1 MKEQIIALI
10 EHENPKNPLT
20 DEEIA
25 EKLGLNRKT
34 VTMFRQEAGIPDS
47 RERKKPVLMAK
58 MRELIAEQ
66 PSISDRGLTRLLE
79 DNGFAV
85 GKYVVGKLAED
96 IRAELTGKSMDDT
109 GAFSP
114 SEYAGNTEYAANTDD
129 RHLSGKEQN
138 PSVFQNFIGYDGSLM
153 NQISQAQAAILYP
166 PKGLHCLLYGPSGV
180 GKSYLA
186 ELMHSFACGTENFGE
201 NPPYF
206 AFNCADYADNPQ
218 LLLAQ
223 LFGYNKGSFTGA
235 DRDRKGVVEMCNG
248 GILFLDEV
256 HRLPPEGQEILFYLM
271 DKGKFR
277 RLGEVDTHRES
288 RLMVIAATTENPQS
302 SLLLTFRRRIPMI
315 IEIPPL
321 KERPLEERLEFIR
334 RFFWQ
339 ESSTLGQYIV
349 VKKEVLQYLMSMD
362 YAGNVGQVKSD
373 IKVCCAK
380 AFLESKRKKT
390 KNIEIDF
397 KCLAG
402 NIKGASRTDYTEES
416 LRLIREDMH
425 FHPEDMPK
433 KQRADELE
441 NWDIYGTLERT
452 YNRLVERGVSEE
464 EISSKLSSEIEAQL
478 SRDIRK
484 IETSRF
490 SGDEMETI
498 VGAEVMKI
506 TRDIYQAAKREIPDL
521 REELICP
528 LAVHIKMALQR
539 SERGTRA
546 ATGVQNFKVR
556 HQEEYGTARAIW
568 EEISRKYYVK
578 VPEEEINFLA
588 MYLYRF
594 RERAGAGKKR
604 ISVLV
609 VSHGA
614 VACGMAEVA
623 NAVLGT
629 DHAKGLEMNLMDSP
643 AEMTEKVIQAASILN
658 QGRGIIILADM
669 GSLMLVGDKIRER
682 LGIPVGI
689 VGRTDTMMVIEA
701 VRRTLWTDDSLEKIV
716 EELDVKYLS
725 TPPETSKKQRRK
737 AVLCLCITGG
747 GAALELQNFV
757 QERLKSSLN
766 GIEVLV
772 RGYIEAMD
780 VNEIIGKVEEE
791 YEILAIVGTIDPE
804 QEKYPFLSVQ
814 MMYQG
819 DGLSSLRRILKRRRL
834 MEENDLKD
842 VIHTGHITVL
852 HEPGYKDGI
861 LDEMVGRLT
870 EDGYVTK
877 DFLLSVYKRES
888 MMATVLT
895 GGIAIPHGASEHV
908 LKPVIA
914 VTKLDTPVVWDGVN
928 LVNLIFVLALDEN
941 SKKYFEQL
949 YQIISDESMVSA
961 LRGCQKPTDIYRIL
975 CESTKSDK

>member
-1 MKEQIIALI
+1 MRERIVALI
-10 EHENPKNPLT
+10 KSEDPKNPLT

-25 EKLGLNRKT
+25 ERLGINRKT
-34 VTMFRQEAGIPDS
+34 VTLLRQEAGILDS
-47 RERKKPVLMAK
+47 RERRKPLLLLK
-58 MRELIAEQ
+58 LRGYIEEDPFL
-66 PSISDRGLTRLLE
+66 SDRGLTRRLE
-79 DNGFAV
+79 EDGFVV
-85 GKYVVGKLAED
+85 GKYVVGKLAEEVRSD
-96 IRAELTGKSMDDT
+96 LPGRTVKRPFL
-109 GAFSP
+109 
-114 SEYAGNTEYAANTDD
+114 
-129 RHLSGKEQN
+129 
-138 PSVFQNFIGYDGSLM
+138 SVFHDFIGCDGSLM

-166 PKGLHCLLYGPSGV
+166 PRGLHCLLYGPSGV

-186 ELMHSFACGTENFGE
+186 ELMHSFACGTDNFGK

-235 DRDRKGVVEMCNG
+235 DKDRKGVVEMCDG

-277 RLGEVDTHRES
+277 RLGEVDTQRES
-288 RLMVIAATTENPQS
+288 SLMVIAATTENPQS

-321 KERPLEERLEFIR
+321 KERPPEERLEFIR

-339 ESSTLGQYIV
+339 ESSALGRYIV
-349 VKKEVLQYLMSMD
+349 VKREVLQYLMSVD
-362 YAGNVGQVKSD
+362 CVGNVGQLKSD

-390 KNIEIDF
+390 NTIEIDF
-397 KCLAG
+397 SCLAG
-402 NIKGASRTDYTEES
+402 SGRGAARSGYSDES
-416 LRLIREDMH
+416 LRLVQEDMH
-425 FHPEDMPK
+425 FHSEDMPETLGGN
-433 KQRADELE
+433 ELK
-441 NWDIYGTLERT
+441 NWDVYGMLERT
-452 YNRLVERGVSEE
+452 YNRLVEDGVSEE
-464 EISSKLSSEIEAQL
+464 EINSRLSSELEAQL

-506 TRDIYQAAKREIPDL
+506 TRDIYAMAKQEFADL
-521 REELICP
+521 REELIYP

-539 SERGTRA
+539 SERGTRTA
-546 ATGVQNFKVR
+546 AGVSGFKVHYR
-556 HQEEYGTARAIW
+556 EEYGTAERIW
-568 EEISRKYYVK
+568 GEISRKYYIH
-578 VPEEEINFLA
+578 VPDEETSFLA

-594 RERAGAGKKR
+594 REMRDVGKKR

-629 DHAKGLEMNLMDSP
+629 DHAKGLEMDLMDSP
-643 AEMTEKVIQAASILN
+643 ADMVEKVIQAASILN
-658 QGRGIIILADM
+658 QGKGIIILADM

-682 LGIPVGI
+682 LGISVGI

-701 VRRTLWTDDSLEKIV
+701 VRRTLWTDESLEQIV
-716 EELDVKYLS
+716 EALDVKYLPAARES
-725 TPPETSKKQRRK
+725 AKKKRGK
-737 AVLCLCITGG
+737 AVLCLCITGE
-747 GAALELQNFV
+747 GAALELQGFIR
-757 QERLKSSLN
+757 ERLKSSLS
-766 GIEVLV
+766 GIEILA
-772 RGYIEAMD
+772 RGYIEAVD
-780 VNEIIGKVEEE
+780 VSEIIHRAEEE

-804 QEKYPFLSVQ
+804 QETYPFLSVQ
-814 MMYQG
+814 KLYQG
-819 DGLSSLRRILKRRRL
+819 DGLSALRRILKRRSL
-834 MEENDLKD
+834 MEENDLRD
-842 VIHTGHITVL
+842 VIHVEHIKVS
-852 HEPGYKDGI
+852 HERGYKDGI
-861 LDEMVGRLT
+861 LDAMIGQLVKDR
-870 EDGYVTK
+870 YVTQ

-888 MMATVLT
+888 MMATVLS
-895 GGIAIPHGASEHV
+895 GGIAIPHGSPEHV
-908 LKPVIA
+908 LKPAIA
-914 VTKLDTPVVWDGVN
+914 ITKLDTPVVWDGMN
-928 LVNLIFVLALDEN
+928 LVDLIFVLALDEK

-961 LRGCQKPTDIYRIL
+961 LRGCQETTDIYQIL
-975 CESTKSDK
+975 CKSTKSDS